1 MLEKMRSLSF
11 RDTVRLLA
19 ILYGVGFWLYIGY
32 CICADRADSAD
43 HYERIE
49 ATANDIR
56 DAENLARSARSE
68 LETAERTAREAESR
82 IDASAEYNTRIT
94 ESIAD
99 NERIIDELR
108 NLADDGERIV
118 ETIIRRSGS
127 GTTGAEAR

>member
-1 MLEKMRSLSF
+1 MLEKIRSLSF

-32 CICADRADSAD
+32 CIVYDRADSAD
-43 HYERIE
+43 HHERIG

-56 DAENLARSARSE
+56 DAENLARSARGE

-82 IDASAEYNTRIT
+82 INASAEYNTRIA
-94 ESIAD
+94 ESIDD

-108 NLADDGERIV
+108 KLADAGERITTTV
-118 ETIIRRSGS
+118 IQRSGG